1 MQDHPPHT
9 AAPASPVTVDGYET
23 IALVLQGGGA
33 LGAYQAGVYE
43 ALHEAGVAPNR
54 YAGISIGAINVALI
68 AGNRPENR
76 VARLREFWEG
86 ICRAGPFAWLG
97 DAFSQLPGAR
107 VFASAVAAGM
117 SLVEGQPGFF
127 RLRMPPPLPGIDMS
141 PERLGYYD
149 TSDLR
154 TTLDAL
160 IDWDLL
166 NAPDMPVALGAV
178 DVASAN
184 FVYFDS
190 QSTRV
195 DARHVMA
202 SGALPPAFPPV
213 EIDGRWYWDGGIVSN
228 TPLEYVLEA
237 QPRRDTLAFQ
247 VDLWS
252 ARGEVPTRIDD
263 AMEREK
269 DIRFSSRTRK
279 STDRTLDRQRLRRAI
294 AAALPQLPESLY
306 GSELWQILEENSC
319 RKVFNVVH
327 LIYQARAF
335 QSHYK
340 DYEFSLET
348 MREHWRAGYED
359 TRASLARP
367 DFMARP
373 RGDAGVC
380 THDIHR
386 VAP

>member
-1 MQDHPPHT
+1 MTDGREAEGAT
-9 AAPASPVTVDGYET
+9 ARPRVEGYET

-43 ALHEAGVAPNR
+43 ALHEAGIAPDR

-68 AGNRPENR
+68 AGNPPARR
-76 VARLREFWEG
+76 VERLRAFWEG

-97 DAFSQLPGAR
+97 GAWSELPAAR
-107 VFASAVAAGM
+107 GLASALAAGM
-117 SLVEGQPGFF
+117 ALVEGQPGFF
-127 RLRMPPPLPGIDMS
+127 RPRLPPPLPGVDTE
-141 PERLGYYD
+141 PARLGFYD
-149 TSDLR
+149 TAELR
-154 TTLDAL
+154 DTLDAL

-166 NAPDMPVALGAV
+166 NAPGASVALGAV

-190 QSTRV
+190 ATTRL

-213 EIDGRWYWDGGIVSN
+213 EIDGCWYWDGGIVSN

-252 ARGEVPTRIDD
+252 ARGEVPRRIDD

-279 STDRTLDRQRLRRAI
+279 GTDRTLDRQRLRRAI

-335 QSHYK
+335 QSHFK

-348 MREHWRAGYED
+348 MREHWRAGHAD

-373 RGDAGVC
+373 PGASGVC
-380 THDIHR
+380 AHDIHR
-386 VAP
+386 AMP